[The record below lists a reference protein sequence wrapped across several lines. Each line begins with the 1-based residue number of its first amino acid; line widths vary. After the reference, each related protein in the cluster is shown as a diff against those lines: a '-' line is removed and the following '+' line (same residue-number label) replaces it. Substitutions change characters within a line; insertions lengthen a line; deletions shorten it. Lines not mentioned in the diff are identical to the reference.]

1 MEQGY
6 REKKLGVG
14 LGNLDLLYR
23 CWEYS
28 LGIVCSGL
36 ILISFRTY
44 SFESG
49 DVFNCSACISVSL
62 CMGVWGAALPS
73 PLLYQNVFLLLWL
86 EPPSF
91 LPAWAEI
98 LLLCVWQWLRE
109 RMGKGCPGC
118 AGLLREGLQVG
129 LSMKH
134 LHSWGDTY
142 RMNLHSNNV
151 VLLLF

>member
-28 LGIVCSGL
+28 LGIVCSRL
-36 ILISFRTY
+36 KLISFRTY

-49 DVFNCSACISVSL
+49 DVFNCSACIRVSL
-62 CMGVWGAALPS
+62 CMGVWGTALPS

-98 LLLCVWQWLRE
+98 LLLCVAVTQGE
-109 RMGKGCPGC
+109 DG
-118 AGLLREGLQVG
+118 EGLP
-129 LSMKH
+129 
-134 LHSWGDTY
+134 
-142 RMNLHSNNV
+142 RMCWAAARGTPGGSVHEAPPFLRRYLQDESA
-151 VLLLF
+151 LK